1 MLDRHAIA
9 ARIPH
14 QGTMSLLDAVV
25 EWDATGIRCTA
36 VSHRQADNPLRHAG
50 RLGVAAGIE
59 YAAQAMAVHGG
70 LLAADNAPPRQGYL
84 ASVRQ
89 VQFHVAYLD
98 ELPADL
104 QISAERLSGDAT
116 QVLYRFALSSGDTPV
131 LDGRA
136 AVILDAGALP

>member
-36 VSHRQADNPLRHAG
+36 VSHRQADNPLCHAG